1 MSDKMR
7 KFFEPLTAEMRREH
21 MIVNV
26 MGGVGVLPAVM
37 LARMVNSIWILFA
50 VLILWWILV
59 LFVYLVYCYIKNN

>member
-21 MIVNV
+21 MSVNV

-37 LARMVNSIWILFA
+37 LARMVDSIWILFA